1 MTPHRNWF
9 AAALVLLFA
18 GAPARA
24 QDPLKPLEKPAEKPA
39 DKPAAAPVEKL
50 TAWPKPADKDV
61 VLTDI
66 ERVVKAHVPEMAIQ
80 GRDAL
85 IAGGASVVP
94 FVLERYGR
102 EKNEAVAERLHEVLI
117 ATTGPEQ
124 TVLLSKEFE
133 NKLLPVRVFTLHR
146 TAAFPDKGIVAAAEK
161 AWARVAKQGEKADPE
176 ERYSAALCAA
186 SAGSVAGFE
195 ALFEACKTKRWD
207 AEKKEIRTALE
218 GVRGKPATD
227 LALAKLQDADRK
239 TKVAVLRM
247 LAGCGEKEQAGKLR
261 GFLDDEDNAIR
272 VAAIN
277 ALLGMVDDKPPIEN
291 LAAFEAIEMAKE
303 WKGRKL

>member
-1 MTPHRNWF
+1 MSPHRTSF
-9 AAALVLLFA
+9 LVVFSVVLAAAIALAGGVL
-18 GAPARA
+18 A
-24 QDPLKPLEKPAEKPA
+24 QDPPKPPDAAPPAEKP
-39 DKPAAAPVEKL
+39 VEKL
-50 TAWPKPADKDV
+50 AAWPKPVDKDV
-61 VLTDI
+61 VQTDI

-80 GRDAL
+80 GRDGL

-102 EKNEAVAERLHEVLI
+102 EKNEEAQERLHEVLI
-117 ATTGPEQ
+117 GTTGPEQ
-124 TVLLSKEFE
+124 TRLLAKEFE
-133 NKLLPVRVFTLHR
+133 SKLLPVRVFALHR
-146 TAAFPDKGIVAAAEK
+146 VAAFPDAGVVAAADK
-161 AWARVAKQGEKADPE
+161 AWSRVVKAGDKADPD
-176 ERYSAALCAA
+176 ERYAAALCAA
-186 SAGSVAGFE
+186 SAGSVAGFD

-207 AEKKEIRTALE
+207 EEKVEIRKALE

-227 LALAKLQDADRK
+227 LALAKLPQADRK